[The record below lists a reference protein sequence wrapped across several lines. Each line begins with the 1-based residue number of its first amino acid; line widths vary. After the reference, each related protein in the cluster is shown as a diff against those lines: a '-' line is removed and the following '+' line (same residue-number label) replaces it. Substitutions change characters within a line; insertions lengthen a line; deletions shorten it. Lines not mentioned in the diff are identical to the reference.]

1 MTNSIE
7 IKSDYDNLV
16 KDLKNMIEKGRLEVV
31 CAVSEIFVKTNW
43 QLGKR
48 LSQTDLIAQ
57 QETEAGFLSRLS
69 DDLGISPTTLYRALL
84 FYRTY
89 PKGIP
94 QTPEFQKLGWSAHV
108 ELMSVKDP
116 EQRLFY
122 TRKLLEENWSRDA
135 LRRAIR
141 NDLFTKTKDKKAAP
155 QDSRLD
161 RPGTGL
167 HTYQAIVERVIDGD
181 TLEARIDLGFDVW
194 RVERIRL
201 RGIDTPELRTP
212 AGKAAKSFV
221 VEELSQVPFIV
232 LRTYKTDKYAR
243 YVADVFY
250 SATLKKKDRI
260 FAKGGFLNQQLLD
273 NNHARRMEY

>member
-1 MTNSIE
+1 MTHSIE
-7 IKSDYDNLV
+7 KKSEYKKLV
-16 KDLKNMIEKGRLEVV
+16 IDLKNMIDKGRLE
-31 CAVSEIFVKTNW
+31 AVQAVGEIFIKTNW
-43 QLGKR
+43 RLGKR
-48 LSQTDLIAQ
+48 LSQTVLITKQ
-57 QETEAGFLSRLS
+57 NQEAGFIQMLS
-69 DDLGISPTTLYRALL
+69 DDLGISPTTLYRALS

-89 PKGIP
+89 PRGIP
-94 QTPEFQKLGWSAHV
+94 KTVEFKKLGWSAHV

-116 EQRLFY
+116 EQRRFY
-122 TRKLLEENWSRDA
+122 TDKLLEENWSRDS

-141 NDLFTKTKDKKAAP
+141 SDLFSASKSKKPTPRKA
-155 QDSRLD
+155 RLD

-167 HTYQAIVERVIDGD
+167 HTYCAIVERVIDGD

-201 RGIDTPELRTP
+201 RGIDTPELRTK
-212 AGKAAKSFV
+212 AGKAAKAYV
-221 VEELSQVPFIV
+221 IEALSQAPYVV

-260 FAKGGFLNQQLLD
+260 FEKGGFLNQQLLD
-273 NNHARRMEY
+273 NKHARRMQY